1 MSWTFEPEFDAAH
14 RAALESGKSLIYVC
28 PPAPWAVRP
37 LLDHLAPT
45 SGDGIRTLVLA
56 PDASEALQLLA
67 EVSHVES
74 LSPAYAVTGLA
85 RTSKC
90 LKAGGLK
97 TLVAAPSDAMQL
109 VTRSSLRLESVER
122 IVVCWPE
129 AHIDLDHGAILDA
142 LLGECGDAQRL
153 IVTADESSIGDFL
166 ERHARRA
173 PLLAA
178 ARPPKDPGPAV
189 RYAVTPAQRV
199 AVAVRAALDVQSP
212 ESALVWDPSA
222 LLPYRWIEYRGD
234 PTVRVS
240 SNPGSDVVDLAIAVE
255 LPTAEVLAAIREIA
269 HDVIVLVRPR
279 QLGYLNSLADRLTIV
294 RLRSE
299 VDTAQDWRAML
310 RSRVR
315 DRVEDQAF
323 RGNLL
328 ALAPLFDEYD
338 PALVAAAILDLPE
351 PQTEVPAGASEVPH
365 WVHLHLNLGT
375 RDRLRTGDVVGALL
389 NAAGLTR
396 DHIGRVD
403 MRETFTVVEVRAEVS
418 ETARRGMDGIVL
430 RGRTVVAKFDRK

>member
-1 MSWTFEPEFDAAH
+1 VSWTFEPEFDAAH

-37 LLDHLAPT
+37 LLDHLAPR

-56 PDASEALQLLA
+56 PDTSEALQLLTEA
-67 EVSHVES
+67 SHVES
-74 LSPAYAVTGLA
+74 LSPTHAVTGLA

-90 LKAGGLK
+90 LKAGGFK
-97 TLVAAPSDAMQL
+97 TLIAAPSDAMRL
-109 VTRSSLRLESVER
+109 VTRSSLRLESIDQ

-129 AHIDLDHGAILDA
+129 AHIDLNHGAILDE
-142 LLGECGDAQRL
+142 LLGECGGAQRL
-153 IVTADESSIGDFL
+153 IATADETSIGDFL

-173 PLLAA
+173 PVLAA
-178 ARPPKDPGPAV
+178 ARPPEVPGQAV
-189 RYAVTPAQRV
+189 RYAIAPAYRV
-199 AVAVRAALDVQSP
+199 AAAVRAALDAQSP
-212 ESALVWDPSA
+212 ASAFVWDPSP
-222 LLPYRWIEYRGD
+222 LLHHRWMDYRAD
-234 PTVRVS
+234 PTVRVGS
-240 SNPGSDVVDLAIAVE
+240 DPGSDPVDLAIAVE
-255 LPTAEVLAAIREIA
+255 LPTAEALTAIRAIT

-279 QLGYLNSLADRLTIV
+279 QLGYLGSLVGRLTVV

-351 PQTEVPAGASEVPH
+351 PETAAPAGATEVPH
-365 WVHLHLNLGT
+365 WVHLHLNLGS

-403 MRETFTVVEVRAEVS
+403 MRDAFTVVEVRAETG

-430 RGRTVVAKFDRK
+430 RGRTVVARFDRK